1 MTTDDIYRSVMMA
14 EPPDTA
20 SPFEADDR
28 EHLFGGIWSRPG
40 LSIRDRRIITLVC
53 VSDAVDND
61 AMNAHVYAA
70 LASGDLTID
79 QMTEFV
85 LHFAVYCGWPRA
97 SDLEMT
103 VRAQWHR
110 VHEARGDATP
120 EYRDLSIDDLGTADP
135 EQRIEEGRALFEEVN
150 LMGTVSSDSPY
161 FYAGIL
167 NFVFGHV
174 WARPGISRRDRR
186 LITLPAVAV
195 CDAFG
200 PIWSHVSS
208 ALQSGDLTYDE
219 VRELVVQVGAYAGRP
234 RAQKLLDVADQWQ
247 AQQA

>member
-1 MTTDDIYRSVMMA
+1 MTADDIYRTVMMT
-14 EPPDTA
+14 EPPA
-20 SPFEADDR
+20 SETPFEASDR
-28 EHLFGGIWSRPG
+28 EHLFGNIWSRPG
-40 LSIRDRRIITLVC
+40 LSTRERRIITLVC
-53 VSDAVDND
+53 VSEAVDND

-79 QMTEFV
+79 EMTEFV

-110 VHEARGDATP
+110 VHEERGEATP
-120 EYRDLSIDDLGTADP
+120 EYLELSIDDLGVADP

-174 WARPGISRRDRR
+174 WGRPGLSRRDRR
-186 LITLPAVAV
+186 LITLPAVGV
-195 CDAFG
+195 SDAFG
-200 PIWSHVSS
+200 PIWSHVTS
-208 ALQSGDLTYDE
+208 ALGSGDVSYDE
-219 VRELVVQVGAYAGRP
+219 VRELVLHVGAYSGRP
-234 RAQKLLDVADQWQ
+234 RAQPLLEVADQWN
-247 AQQA
+247 AQQG